1 MPVFSGSEDGG
12 RAMMYLVRQLTVAV
26 LMSERSENGV
36 KMVVVFCG
44 GSERPVDVS
53 RKGDRVSQRSPAVM
67 FCPVPRVAEHLIL

>member
-1 MPVFSGSEDGG
+1 
-12 RAMMYLVRQLTVAV
+12 MMDLIRQFTVAV

-53 RKGDRVSQRSPAVM
+53 RKGVRVP
-67 FCPVPRVAEHLIL
+67 